1 MAFDF
6 PVYTHNIC
14 YTGLFRGGSD
24 SLAPIRFYRKESI
37 PAVPGFL
44 ANQQTEITMTRKMI
58 PFLLIGCFISGIS
71 FAQSGDDMLAKIR
84 EEGLERS
91 QVMYVAHM
99 LTDRFGPR
107 LTGSPSLERAGE
119 WVLEHMTEMGL
130 SNPQKEGWDFGRV
143 GWENERL
150 SAHVTS
156 PIRSPLIGEVLG
168 WTPSTNGVVSAETF
182 YMVTPDQPTEEE
194 LNTYFASIA
203 NDVSGKIVMVGE
215 AAVSASSFEM
225 QERRDDVQNRAQYH
239 PYARRGG
246 GRPAFTRGGGPERR
260 EGALSSREVG
270 ALIDPFLMENG
281 ALVRVNP
288 ANMADG
294 LIRAF
299 SNRTYDMSAALP
311 TVILR
316 NEDYGRLA
324 RLWMDDLAITLEFEI
339 ENKVYPDGETAYNF
353 TADYTGSEFP
363 DEVII
368 IGGHLDS
375 WHAGTGATDDASGAS
390 VMIEAIRILKALDF
404 VPRRTIRLALWSG
417 EEQGLLGSQA
427 YVERHYGSFEDQ
439 KADYDKFAGYFNV
452 DSGTGKLRG
461 ASVFGPTE
469 AAVVLHE
476 MMYPLNDLGMA
487 GASSTASRRLGGS
500 DYTSF
505 NKAGLPGVSLGQDPI
520 RYFTHTWHTNLDVYE
535 QLLEDDLMQAAVVVA
550 STIYQLSMRDGL
562 LPRFSDDEMPALQ

>member
-1 MAFDF
+1 M
-6 PVYTHNIC
+6 I
-14 YTGLFRGGSD
+14 
-24 SLAPIRFYRKESI
+24 
-37 PAVPGFL
+37 
-44 ANQQTEITMTRKMI
+44 RKMI
-58 PFLLIGCFISGIS
+58 PFLLIGCVMTGLSI
-71 FAQSGDDMLAKIR
+71 AQSGDDMLAKIR

-91 QVMYVAHM
+91 QVMEVAHM

-107 LTGSPSLERAGE
+107 LTGSPSLESAGE

-130 SNPQKEGWDFGRV
+130 TNTQKEGWDFGRV

-150 SAHVTS
+150 SAHVVG

-194 LNTYFASIA
+194 LNAYFASISD
-203 NDVSGKIVMVGE
+203 DVAGKIVMVGE
-215 AAVSASSFEM
+215 ASVPSSSFGR
-225 QERRDDVQNRAQYH
+225 QERRDDVQVRAQYH
-239 PYARRGG
+239 PYARSG
-246 GRPAFTRGGGPERR
+246 GRPGYNRGTPSERR
-260 EGALSSREVG
+260 EGALTSRQVD
-270 ALIDPFLMENG
+270 ALVDPFLIENG

-299 SNRTYDMSAALP
+299 SNRTYDLSTALP

-339 ENKVYPDGETAYNF
+339 ENKIYPEGTTAYNF

-390 VMIEAIRILKALDF
+390 VMVEAIRILKALNF
-404 VPRRTIRLALWSG
+404 TPRRTIRLALWSG

-427 YVERHYGSFEDQ
+427 YVERHYGSFEDP
-439 KADYDKFAGYFNV
+439 KEDYYKFAGYFNV

-535 QLLEDDLMQAAVVVA
+535 QLLEDDLKQAAVVVA

-562 LPRFSDDEMPALQ
+562 LPRFSDEDMPAAQ